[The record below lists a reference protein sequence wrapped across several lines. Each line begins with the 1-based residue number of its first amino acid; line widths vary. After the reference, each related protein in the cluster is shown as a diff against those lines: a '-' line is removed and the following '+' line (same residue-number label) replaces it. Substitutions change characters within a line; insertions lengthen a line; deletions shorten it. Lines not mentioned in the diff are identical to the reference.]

1 MYVQQFP
8 HAAVGSTSVHVI
20 AAQALQL
27 CVSQCRTK
35 CFLKHL
41 HNVETRYYCS
51 QTFLSLDYQCRD
63 DISETKYMFWDRK
76 EPIVRCAVV
85 SIACG
90 AGN

>member
-63 DISETKYMFWDRK
+63 DISETKYMFWD
-76 EPIVRCAVV
+76 
-85 SIACG
+85 
-90 AGN
+90 